1 MSKRCKQKRS
11 LRPADARKRR
21 TSKAYDRWS
30 RIWNLARY
38 TNCGIYE
45 ATLALLDERHQ
56 RVLDV
61 GCGTGLMSAKLAA
74 TGRRVVG
81 VDLSPEMIARA
92 RRSRRANLEFMQ
104 GDAEDLP
111 LESGGFDAVIISFH
125 STITLCRRGRSP
137 SFGVCFA
144 RAEGWS

>member
-1 MSKRCKQKRS
+1 MRKRCKQKRS

-92 RRSRRANLEFMQ
+92 RR
-104 GDAEDLP
+104 

>member
-1 MSKRCKQKRS
+1 
-11 LRPADARKRR
+11 
-21 TSKAYDRWS
+21 
-30 RIWNLARY
+30 
-38 TNCGIYE
+38 
-45 ATLALLDERHQ
+45 
-56 RVLDV
+56 
-61 GCGTGLMSAKLAA
+61 
-74 TGRRVVG
+74 
-81 VDLSPEMIARA
+81 MIARA